1 MVDELIFKIKIQ
13 SISDVITNSSSETFV
28 IGGID
33 IPGEALL
40 EELKT
45 VNKTFPR
52 WFDVYENYQDYYKL
66 PAEEKMKFET
76 ASGEGG
82 IIEVWDW
89 KKEMEYWMDWAVVEE
104 KRDQVTPEIWALS
117 EKGTL
122 EELKK
127 TLWVRIDE
135 GYKNTINYF
144 LKNYE
149 IYEENCQEHI
159 LAKKD
164 PKTGRVLENI
174 SYEEYK
180 KLPKDEKCFA
190 DWWEMDE
197 TDN

>member
-13 SISDVITNSSSETFV
+13 SVSDVITNSSSETFV
-28 IGGID
+28 IGDID

-40 EELKT
+40 EELRT
-45 VNKTFPR
+45 VNKTFPK

-66 PAEEKMKFET
+66 SEEEKMKFET

-89 KKEMEYWMDWAVVEE
+89 KKEMEYWVDWAVVEE

-144 LKNYE
+144 LKNYVV
-149 IYEENCQEHI
+149 YEESCNNYP
-159 LAKKD
+159 LAEKD
-164 PKTGRVLENI
+164 PITGRLIRII
-174 SYEEYK
+174 SYEEYQ
-180 KLPKDEKCFA
+180 KLPEERKAFKN
-190 DWWEMDE
+190 WWNNED
-197 TDN
+197 

>member
-1 MVDELIFKIKIQ
+1 MLDELIFKIKVQ
-13 SISDVITNSSSETFV
+13 SVSDIITNSSSETFM
-28 IGGID
+28 IGNVD
-33 IPGEALL
+33 IPKEALL

-45 VNKTFPR
+45 VNKTFPK

-66 PAEEKMKFET
+66 PEEEKMKFET

-82 IIEVWDW
+82 VIEVWDW
-89 KKEMEYWMDWAVVEE
+89 KKEMEYWVDWAVVEE

-135 GYKNTINYF
+135 GFKNTTNYF

-149 IYEENCQEHI
+149 VFEENCSNYPLTE
-159 LAKKD
+159 KD
-164 PKTGRVLENI
+164 PATGRLLRI
-174 SYEEYK
+174 LSYEEYQ
-180 KLPKDEKCFA
+180 KLPEERKAFKN
-190 DWWEMDE
+190 WWNNED
-197 TDN
+197 